1 MSSVQRSPKSP
12 ILAAVGISL
21 AIAAGS
27 IIGTLDM
34 ATVEDVAT
42 GKNLTRP
49 LAEAQ
54 QRNTLAIA
62 ALENTVGAIT
72 RDIDFVAARFSS
84 TIRRGED
91 QTSDRFAQLDAE
103 IAALKDKIAGIQHA
117 RLAPVRASEPQ
128 RDVSGDVTGLRSSL
142 NDLSLAH
149 SGAVAAI
156 TRRLDRIEV
165 KVGLTTDV
173 VSSVSDAS
181 AQKSRAPSRRRSRMC
196 RTTARCGAERRSSRA
211 RPHLQPETD
220 QPAGRAAAPVPTA
233 GLTFSILPTCR
244 TLPDRRE
251 FLFTPHDHVR
261 R

>member
-1 MSSVQRSPKSP
+1 MQAEIDRSRFQQDQRHVVRSAFSKSP

-42 GKNLTRP
+42 GRILTRP

-54 QRNTLAIA
+54 QRHTLAIA

-91 QTSDRFAQLDAE
+91 QTSDRFAQFDAE

-181 AQKSRAPSRRRSRMC
+181 AQKSARTKPAKKPDVPNRSMRRR
-196 RTTARCGAERRSSRA
+196 AARA
-211 RPHLQPETD
+211 RS
-220 QPAGRAAAPVPTA
+220 AATSS
-233 GLTFSILPTCR
+233 T
-244 TLPDRRE
+244 
-251 FLFTPHDHVR
+251 
-261 R
+261 

>member
-1 MSSVQRSPKSP
+1 MSSESTPSKSP
-12 ILAAVGISL
+12 ILAAIGISL

-27 IIGTLDM
+27 SISTLDM

-42 GKNLTRP
+42 GKILTRP

-72 RDIDFVAARFSS
+72 RDIDFVASRVSA
-84 TIRRGED
+84 TVRRSED
-91 QTSDRFAQLDAE
+91 QASDRFAQLDAE

-117 RLAPVRASEPQ
+117 RLAPVRVSEPQ
-128 RDVSGDVTGLRSSL
+128 RDVGGDVTGLRSSL

-149 SGAVAAI
+149 SSAVAAI

-173 VSSVSDAS
+173 VSSVSEAS
-181 AQKSRAPSRRRSRMC
+181 AQN
-196 RTTARCGAERRSSRA
+196 TARGKPAKKQNVPTGTDAASVA
-211 RPHLQPETD
+211 RPERGHIFNLKPISQ
-220 QPAGRAAAPVPTA
+220 QGAP
-233 GLTFSILPTCR
+233 LRLSKLPG
-244 TLPDRRE
+244 
-251 FLFTPHDHVR
+251 
-261 R
+261 

>member
-1 MSSVQRSPKSP
+1 MCSGQRIPKSP
-12 ILAAVGISL
+12 ILVAIGISL

-27 IIGTLDM
+27 IISTLDM

-42 GKNLTRP
+42 GRILTRP

-54 QRNTLAIA
+54 QRSTLAIA
-62 ALENTVGAIT
+62 TLENTVGAIT
-72 RDIDFVAARFSS
+72 RDVDFVASRVSA
-84 TIRRGED
+84 TVRRSEEA
-91 QTSDRFAQLDAE
+91 TFDRFAQLDAE

-117 RLAPVRASEPQ
+117 RLAPARTSEPQ

-142 NDLSLAH
+142 NDLSVAH

-181 AQKSRAPSRRRSRMC
+181 AQK
-196 RTTARCGAERRSSRA
+196 TARAKPARKPHGPNEADAAQNIA
-211 RPHLQPETD
+211 RPERGHIFNVKPISQ
-220 QPAGRAAAPVPTA
+220 QGAP
-233 GLTFSILPTCR
+233 LRLSRLPG
-244 TLPDRRE
+244 
-251 FLFTPHDHVR
+251 
-261 R
+261 